1 MRLSLE
7 FNEGS
12 LARRVLFTESRKFN
26 RRWYTVARV
35 EHVLDEGA
43 AQELVLQQQ
52 QQQQAAAGAAKKG
65 AKKETKKED
74 TSSAAAAAA
83 KQAELQV

>member
-43 AQELVLQQQ
+43 AQELVLQQ
-52 QQQQAAAGAAKKG
+52 
-65 AKKETKKED
+65 
-74 TSSAAAAAA
+74 
-83 KQAELQV
+83 